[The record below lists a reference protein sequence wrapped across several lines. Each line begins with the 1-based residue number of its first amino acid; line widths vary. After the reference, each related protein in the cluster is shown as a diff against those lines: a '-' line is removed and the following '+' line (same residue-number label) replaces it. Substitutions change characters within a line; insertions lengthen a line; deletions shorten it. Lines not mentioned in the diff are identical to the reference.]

1 MDSREAEMKWMVKG
15 ELSHL
20 SDLKLRTFDDYGYS
34 RSFKF
39 GHVPCALDLR
49 TYFHIHYIVLH
60 LCDARQPAYHRCG
73 VHGAFRINIPSFH
86 MSQLCPTFSN
96 RP

>member
-1 MDSREAEMKWMVKG
+1 MG
-15 ELSHL
+15 
-20 SDLKLRTFDDYGYS
+20 TFDDYSYS

-39 GHVPCALDLR
+39 GHVLFPLGLR
-49 TYFHIHYIVLH
+49 NDFHIHYIVLH
-60 LCDARQPAYHRCG
+60 LCDARQSAYYRCG
-73 VHGAFRINIPSFH
+73 VHGAFDINTLSFA

>member
-1 MDSREAEMKWMVKG
+1 MKWMVKG
-15 ELSHL
+15 KVNYLG
-20 SDLKLRTFDDYGYS
+20 DAKLRTFVDKGYL

-39 GHVPCALDLR
+39 GYVICALDLR
-49 TYFHIHYIVLH
+49 NHFHIHYVVLH
-60 LCDARQPAYHRCG
+60 LCDARQPAYYWRG
-73 VHGAFRINIPSFH
+73 VHGAFHINTPSFL